1 MAQWKETLEPYVKVI
16 ESVKTA
22 VLNPSAGGNLIL
34 GAVLISDCG
43 PAEPTLITSQS
54 DFLKVFA
61 AEELTKEYVKTL
73 DSLYVSDPGSS
84 LASTMWLNAYRLAG
98 SANMLICRA
107 SRANNVIYSQPLKED
122 GFDYILKDSEVLK
135 SVPSF
140 KLVIDEVGSKRNGWA
155 IAVNGVGIIGNLVD
169 DNGAR
174 YDYKADNLVELVEK
188 LNETD
193 KFYASSY
200 EFYLDEKCTIKC
212 DDSRANEAIAV
223 LFKEVYLAP
232 KFLDTTELTTDNELW
247 EEGVEATSPSD
258 TSTTPAPTTSTGP
271 NYSGGL
277 AYIFAATP
285 EWSWNNTEGVGVNQT
300 MIALNSSSYSG
311 FTPFTYYA
319 SNLYNTRTDLSVR
332 IRRFNHNAVT
342 AKKTNSSLESPWDVD
357 EKVLAY
363 SDPNYDFYE
372 FCIVDPSISEEAV
385 IFNVGNLPGRG
396 DVKAEEMLSSLS
408 MIYMNL
414 PDNLIDLGLNY
425 YNYKEDDGS
434 WTKVKDYTS
443 PNITTIAGKPYI
455 IDGDDSIPVIAAVAA
470 LPSHENSKK
479 GDKYAVGSGTYAL
492 YEYVVNVD
500 APYIE
505 LNVNLKINDESALL
519 QVSDS
524 DLKAAW
530 DKIEDDER
538 YVVEG
543 FADLGCTYSAIQNY
557 VANIAVN
564 SNYFY
569 AFSLANTTNYMT
581 IANSASKMATKSH
594 KLYAAAPWDYDDGT
608 VGFQFAVSPSTI
620 YWETVLRN
628 RLNNN
633 EFAGVFGQNAG
644 RVSVMNLAKEFKKS
658 ERQLLLTKKIN
669 TIGYDSYL
677 GIHHFNDNYTFTD
690 ESFVMSEECNSRLQ
704 IRISK
709 AMPLLLNQFKGR
721 QNTSRT
727 WMEIRDVINYWF
739 NNTIMRYN
747 YTIAEYRVICD
758 DTNNTAESIRAN
770 KVFVKV
776 QVRFNSSIKYIT
788 VYNDAY
794 PIGVDFEE

>member
-22 VLNPSAGGNLIL
+22 ALNPSAGGSLIL

-43 PAEPTLITSQS
+43 PAEPTLISSQS
-54 DFLKVFA
+54 EFLKAYA
-61 AEELTKEYVKTL
+61 AEELTKDYVKGL
-73 DSLYVSDPGSS
+73 DALYTSDPGSS

-98 SANMLICRA
+98 SASLLICRA
-107 SRANNVIYSQPLKED
+107 SKANNIIYSQPLKED
-122 GFDYILKDSEVLK
+122 GHDYILKDSEILK

-140 KLVIDEVGSKRNGWA
+140 KLVIDTEGSKRDGWA
-155 IAVNGVGIIGNLVD
+155 IAVDGVGIIGNYVD
-169 DNGAR
+169 DSGPR
-174 YDYKADNLVELVEK
+174 YDYKADTLQELVEK

-193 KFYASSY
+193 KFYTPSY
-200 EFYLDEKCTIKC
+200 EFYEDPKCENVW
-212 DDSRANEAIAV
+212 NESNSEPPVAV
-223 LFKEVYLAP
+223 LFNEVYLAP
-232 KFLDTTELTTDNELW
+232 SFLDQNLLTGDNEMW
-247 EEGVEATSPSD
+247 QN
-258 TSTTPAPTTSTGP
+258 STTPAPGYASS
-271 NYSGGL
+271 NVSGGL
-277 AYIFAATP
+277 AYLVAAEP
-285 EWSWNNTEGVGVNQT
+285 EWAWSVTENVNEIQNL
-300 MIALNSSSYSG
+300 IDLNGSSYSG
-311 FTPFTYYA
+311 FTPFKYYA
-319 SNLYNTRTDLSVR
+319 SNLYNTRSNLSIR

-342 AKKTNSSLESPWDVD
+342 AKKTTSPEESPWTVD
-357 EKVLAY
+357 IKVLDAGCN
-363 SDPNYDFYE
+363 SDYDFYE
-372 FCIVDPSISEEAV
+372 FCVMDPSISTEAQL
-385 IFNVGNLPGRG
+385 FNVGNLPGRG
-396 DVKAEEMLSSLS
+396 DIKAADLVASLG
-408 MIYMNL
+408 MMYINL
-414 PDNLIDLGLNY
+414 PDDLSELGLNY
-425 YNYKEDDGS
+425 YGYSADDHGWVAIDNISGQVVEDTLNGKLSFTATDG
-434 WTKVKDYTS
+434 TKYSYVLSEDNLPTPSEIGTLYV
-443 PNITTIAGKPYI
+443 AGSSNKYYI
-455 IDGDDSIPVIAAVAA
+455 
-470 LPSHENSKK
+470 
-479 GDKYAVGSGTYAL
+479 
-492 YEYVVNVD
+492 YEYKFPEAELKVN
-500 APYIE
+500 IS
-505 LNVNLKINDESALL
+505 INSESALL
-519 QVSDS
+519 KVSDS
-524 DLKAAW
+524 DIKSAW

-543 FADLGCTYSAIQNY
+543 FTDLGCTYSGIQNY
-557 VANIAVN
+557 VANIAIN

-581 IANSASKMATKSH
+581 IANSASKMVARSH

-608 VGFQFAVSPSTI
+608 TGFQFAVSPSTI

-669 TIGYDSYL
+669 TIGYDNYL
-677 GIHHFNDNYTFTD
+677 GIHHFNDNYTFTE

-721 QNTSRT
+721 QNTAKT
-727 WMEIRDVINYWF
+727 WKEIVEVVNYWF
-739 NNTIMRYN
+739 NNTVMRYN
-747 YTIAEYRVICD
+747 YTIAEYRVICNES
-758 DTNNTAESIRAN
+758 NNTAESIRAN

>member
-22 VLNPSAGGNLIL
+22 VLNPSAGGDLIL
-34 GAVLISDCG
+34 GAVLISDSG
-43 PAEPTLITSQS
+43 PSEPTLITSQS

-61 AEELTKEYVKTL
+61 AEELTKDYVKSL

-98 SANMLICRA
+98 SASLLICRA
-107 SRANNVIYSQPLKED
+107 SKASNIIYSQPLKED
-122 GFDYILKDSEVLK
+122 YQDYVLKDSEILK

-140 KLVIDEVGSKRNGWA
+140 RLVITPMPDGWA
-155 IAVNGVGIIGNLVD
+155 IAVNGVGVIGNLVD
-169 DNGAR
+169 NSGAR
-174 YDYKADNLVELVEK
+174 YDYKVDTLPELVEK

-193 KFYASSY
+193 KFYTPSY
-200 EFYLDEKCTIKC
+200 EFCNWDEDEDKWVTWSES
-212 DDSRANEAIAV
+212 DSEPPMAV
-223 LFKEVYLAP
+223 LFNEVYLAQS
-232 KFLDTTELTTDNELW
+232 FLDQSMFDKDTESW
-247 EEGVEATSPSD
+247 G
-258 TSTTPAPTTSTGP
+258 TPTA
-271 NYSGGL
+271 GL
-277 AYIFAATP
+277 AWLVAAEP
-285 EWSWNNTEGVGVNQT
+285 ESAWAKTDAMDDPQSL
-300 MIALNSSSYSG
+300 IDLNSSSYSG
-311 FTPFTYYA
+311 FKPFTYYA
-319 SNLYNTRTDLSVR
+319 SNLYNTRSELSVR

-342 AKKTNSSLESPWDVD
+342 SKKTTSPDESPWTVD
-357 EKVLAY
+357 TKVLSAGCN
-363 SDPNYDFYE
+363 SDYDFYE
-372 FCIVDPSISEEAV
+372 FCVMDPSISSEPQL
-385 IFNVGNLPGRG
+385 FNVGNLPGRG
-396 DVKAEEMLSSLS
+396 DIKTTDLTASLG
-408 MIYMNL
+408 MIYINL
-414 PDNLIDLGLNY
+414 PEDLSELGLNY
-425 YNYKEDDGS
+425 FGFSEDDNGWVAINVVEGEAVDANRTS
-434 WTKVKDYTS
+434 FKD
-443 PNITTIAGKPYI
+443 K
-455 IDGDDSIPVIAAVAA
+455 DGNEYSLVATEDKLVAA
-470 LPSHENSKK
+470 NI
-479 GDKYAVGSGTYAL
+479 GDLCVVGPTASEKYYL
-492 YEYVVNVD
+492 YEYKFPEAELKVD
-500 APYIE
+500 
-505 LNVNLKINDESALL
+505 LKIDDKSSLL
-519 QVSDS
+519 KVSDG
-524 DLKAAW
+524 DIKLAW

-543 FADLGCTYSAIQNY
+543 FADLGCTYPGIQNY

-581 IANSASKMATKSH
+581 IANSASKMAVKSH

-669 TIGYDSYL
+669 TIGYDNYL
-677 GIHHFNDNYTFTD
+677 GIHHFNDNYTFTE

-721 QNTSRT
+721 QNTAKT
-727 WMEIRDVINYWF
+727 WKEIVEVVNYWF
-739 NNTIMRYN
+739 NNIIMRYN
-747 YTIAEYRVICD
+747 YTIAEYRVICNES
-758 DTNNTAESIRAN
+758 NNTAESIRAN